1 MKKKYIL
8 IAHYVDSN
16 ATILSFDSVNDAFAE
31 FKEIKWHPDLA
42 FVILYAL
49 SHTEATYRVVGSYVS
64 SEFRHSFEFVLLGF
78 AEFKTPAGQ
87 E

>member
-1 MKKKYIL
+1 MKKKYML
-8 IAHYVDSN
+8 IAHYMDST

-31 FKEIKWHPDLA
+31 FKETKWHPDLA
-42 FVILYAL
+42 FTILYSL
-49 SHTEATYRVVGSYVS
+49 SYAKATYRVIGSYVS

-78 AEFKTPAGQ
+78 AEPKTPAGQ